1 MEKQERILIDIE
13 ESVYLRWSKER
24 GARLRSHLGQYSSY
38 MISDRL
44 KSRGVECSAP
54 NVVKIMSGRSQNIN
68 TELLLEICKEFGLDI
83 KDIIPTRTEQESKEN
98 SP

>member
-1 MEKQERILIDIE
+1 
-13 ESVYLRWSKER
+13 
-24 GARLRSHLGQYSSY
+24 
-38 MISDRL
+38 
-44 KSRGVECSAP
+44 
-54 NVVKIMSGRSQNIN
+54 MSGRSQNIN